1 MMASIE
7 TIANDDLLYRR
18 LLYLHIKPTGQ
29 ISSAA
34 FKNKRKKPD
43 PEPSVDLARLTTPE
57 RCLLLGLPGMKLG
70 QLKAE
75 VPFGLG
81 LGIEHRP
88 TNDNNAHCVI
98 TGNHT
103 LESCRRLA
111 EATMLVRCDVSGLA
125 RHEFSQWTGRE

>member
-1 MMASIE
+1 MIESIE
-7 TIANDDLLYRR
+7 TIFNDDLLYRR
-18 LLYLHIKPTGQ
+18 LLHFHIKSTGQ

-34 FKNKRKKPD
+34 FKNKKKEPD
-43 PEPSVDLARLTTPE
+43 PEPSVDLARLTTPG

-81 LGIEHRP
+81 LGVEHRP
-88 TNDNNAHCVI
+88 TNDNDAHCVI

-111 EATMLVRCDVSGLA
+111 EATILV
-125 RHEFSQWTGRE
+125 